1 MHIPDGFVDGKTAL
15 AAGALAAA
23 GLGVALRNVR
33 RAFPPRRVPLIGLA
47 AAFVFAAQMLN
58 FPVAGGTSGHLIGA
72 VLAAVLLGPSAA
84 VLVMGTVLI
93 LQCFMF
99 ADGGVTA
106 LGANVFNMALVAPGV
121 GYAVFAVVRR
131 IAGES
136 RRSLLLATAFASW
149 CSTVAAAIACAG
161 QLAVSGTVAWGVA
174 LPAMAGVHMLIG
186 IGEAVITTLVIAAVA
201 GVRPELLRESAPPE
215 GRPRYAELAAY
226 GLLVSLGLAVFVAPF
241 ASGWPDGLERVAA
254 ALGFQ
259 ATATRAPLLA
269 APLPE
274 YVVPGLGSA
283 VSSTVIAGSVGTLVA
298 FGLAYLLARL
308 LTPPGDTGKRGPS
321 HSGAPRASTAA

>member
-1 MHIPDGFVDGKTAL
+1 MHIPDGFLDGKTAL

-23 GLGVALRNVR
+23 GLGVALRTVR

-58 FPVAGGTSGHLIGA
+58 FPVVGGTSGHLIGA

-84 VLVMGTVLI
+84 VLVMSTVLI

-99 ADGGVTA
+99 ADGGVSA
-106 LGANVFNMALVAPGV
+106 LGANIFTMALVAPGV

-131 IAGES
+131 IAGDS

-186 IGEAVITTLVIAAVA
+186 IGEAAITTLVIAAVEVA
-201 GVRPELLRESAPPE
+201 RPELLRESAAPK

-254 ALGFQ
+254 ALGFE
-259 ATATRAPLLA
+259 AAARAPLFA

-283 VSSTVIAGSVGTLVA
+283 VSSTVIAGSVGTLLA
-298 FGLAYLLARL
+298 FGLAYLLARF
-308 LTPPGDTGKRGPS
+308 LTPPGDAAGRGSPRG
-321 HSGAPRASTAA
+321 GAPRASAAA

>member
-1 MHIPDGFVDGKTAL
+1 MHIPDGFLDGKTAL

-23 GLGVALRNVR
+23 GLGVSLRTVR

-84 VLVMGTVLI
+84 VLVMSTVLI

-99 ADGGVTA
+99 ADGGVSA
-106 LGANVFNMALVAPGV
+106 LGANIFDMALVAPGV
-121 GYAVFAVVRR
+121 GYAVFALVRR

-161 QLAVSGTVAWGVA
+161 QLAISGTVAWGVA

-201 GVRPELLRESAPPE
+201 GVRPELLRESAAPE

-254 ALGFQ
+254 ALGFE
-259 ATATRAPLLA
+259 ASARAPLIA

-283 VSSTVIAGSVGTLVA
+283 VSSTVIAGSVGTLLA

-308 LTPPGDTGKRGPS
+308 LTPPGDVARRGPPR
-321 HSGAPRASTAA
+321 GDAPRASAAA

>member
-1 MHIPDGFVDGKTAL
+1 MHIPDGFLDGKTAL

-23 GLGVALRNVR
+23 GLGVALRTVR

-84 VLVMGTVLI
+84 VLVMSTVLI

-99 ADGGVTA
+99 ADGGVSA
-106 LGANVFNMALVAPGV
+106 LGANIFTMALVAPGV

-161 QLAVSGTVAWGVA
+161 QLAASGTVAWGVA

-186 IGEAVITTLVIAAVA
+186 IGEAVITTLVIAAVEV
-201 GVRPELLRESAPPE
+201 VRPELLRESAAPQ

-254 ALGFQ
+254 ALGFE
-259 ATATRAPLLA
+259 AAARTPLFA

-283 VSSTVIAGSVGTLVA
+283 VSSTVIAGSVGTLLA

-308 LTPPGDTGKRGPS
+308 LTPPGDAARRGSPRG
-321 HSGAPRASTAA
+321 GAPRASAAA

>member
-1 MHIPDGFVDGKTAL
+1 MHIPDGFLDGKTAL

-23 GLGVALRNVR
+23 GLGVALRTVR

-58 FPVAGGTSGHLIGA
+58 FPVVGGTSGHLIGA

-84 VLVMGTVLI
+84 VLVMSTVLI

-99 ADGGVTA
+99 ADGGVSA
-106 LGANVFNMALVAPGV
+106 LGANLFTMALVAPGV

-149 CSTVAAAIACAG
+149 CSTVVAAIACAG
-161 QLAVSGTVAWGVA
+161 QLAASGTVAWGVA

-186 IGEAVITTLVIAAVA
+186 VGEAAITTLVIAAVEV
-201 GVRPELLRESAPPE
+201 VRPELLRESAAPG
-215 GRPRYAELAAY
+215 GRPRYAEPAAY

-254 ALGFQ
+254 ALGFE
-259 ATATRAPLLA
+259 ATARAPLLA

-283 VSSTVIAGSVGTLVA
+283 VSSTVIAGSVGTLLA

-308 LTPPGDTGKRGPS
+308 LTPPGDAARRGSPRG
-321 HSGAPRASTAA
+321 GAPRASAAA